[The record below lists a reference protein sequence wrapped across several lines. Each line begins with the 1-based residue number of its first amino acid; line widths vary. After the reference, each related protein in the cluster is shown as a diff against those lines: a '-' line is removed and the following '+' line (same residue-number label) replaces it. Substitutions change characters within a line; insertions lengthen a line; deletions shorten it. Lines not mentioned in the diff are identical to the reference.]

1 MRSEKINTSQV
12 FSSPIMTF
20 DLWPCPPARTEKQG
34 QKLNFEVESFKTRA
48 ESKPSSV
55 PKNKFRKLYPQT
67 STPTERER
75 ERQSGIDRKSL
86 RKSFLL
92 SCTERLNPLEETLLR
107 APGFC
112 SGDSGSGRGFEEM
125 PKKLVLGI
133 KRGFGFRKILVKVQ
147 IRSPLFLFGDAGS
160 GRRMAFLGLAKGG
173 EFYK

>member
-1 MRSEKINTSQV
+1 
-12 FSSPIMTF
+12 MTF

-67 STPTERER
+67 STPQRER
-75 ERQSGIDRKSL
+75 PGIDRKSL

-147 IRSPLFLFGDAGS
+147 IRSPTFPFW
-160 GRRMAFLGLAKGG
+160 RRREWKTDGFFLGLGKGG